1 MSYESASPPDVRRI
15 YAAISNKSASLGV
28 AGGFGVRPPAP
39 YALRPPAP
47 YALRS
52 PAPYALRS

>member
-39 YALRPPAP
+39 YALR
-47 YALRS
+47 S